1 MNGENRLLVTY
12 ELDEYEEEPVEVED
26 FMKFIDLFIE
36 TCVNVPQINQI
47 NKLEDR
53 YM

>member
-26 FMKFIDLFIE
+26 FMKFIDLFYRNMCE
-36 TCVNVPQINQI
+36 CTSNQS
-47 NKLEDR
+47 NK
-53 YM
+53 